1 MPLKDIGPLKL
12 QGRFLNGTATFK
24 IALHGGTLD
33 VRVENVAV
41 QSKPLPPL
49 LLAELKKQNLAREF
63 QNNPQTAANIA
74 RFESIVVTNR
84 QVILRNRPK

>member
-49 LLAELKKQNLAREF
+49 LLAELKNRTSPGNFRIIRRLPPTSPGLKASSS
-63 QNNPQTAANIA
+63 PIA
-74 RFESIVVTNR
+74 R
-84 QVILRNRPK
+84 